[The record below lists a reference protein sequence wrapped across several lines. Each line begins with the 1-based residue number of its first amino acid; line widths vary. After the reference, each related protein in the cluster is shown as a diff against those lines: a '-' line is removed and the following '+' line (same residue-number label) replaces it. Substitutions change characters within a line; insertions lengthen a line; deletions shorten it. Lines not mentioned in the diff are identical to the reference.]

1 MFKVFIAGKT
11 IKELK
16 SNLSDFLLAI
26 DGEEED
32 STEPLDISQAE
43 PGISVAP
50 GAINVMS
57 EQGPV
62 HVPPLSPFG
71 MPSFTP
77 PQAAWDAIPPMHTP
91 AQQAPIA
98 PPPPP
103 IDIPKPAPRASVS
116 GVETDSKGLAWDD
129 RIHAVTRA
137 VNKDGS
143 WRYRRGVEQTTINQ
157 VEAELRGERTSP
169 QIPGVPSFTPNV
181 VPFTAPGLPPAPE
194 ALHLAS
200 TPPPPAAAPV
210 FSEPPRVATPS
221 SPASIAPPNLSVHS
235 FDTFKA
241 NLVATLTKLVADGKL
256 TQEYINSLKGYFQV
270 AQIWQVNL
278 EQCHEMFESFVAN
291 GLIVKA
297 Q

>member
-1 MFKVFIAGKT
+1 MFKVFIAGRT
-11 IKELK
+11 IQELK

-62 HVPPLSPFG
+62 HVPPPSPFG

-77 PQAAWDAIPPMHTP
+77 PQAAWDTIPPMHTP

-103 IDIPKPAPRASVS
+103 PVEIPKPAPALNVV
-116 GVETDSKGLAWDD
+116 GKEVDTKGLAWDD

-157 VEAELRGERTSP
+157 VEAELRGERTAP

-181 VPFTAPGLPPAPE
+181 VPFTAPPSVTL
-194 ALHLAS
+194 
-200 TPPPPAAAPV
+200 PPPATTV
-210 FSEPPRVATPS
+210 FSEPPRVATPTA
-221 SPASIAPPNLSVHS
+221 PASIAPPNLSVHS

-256 TQEYINSLKGYFQV
+256 TQEYINSLKGYFHV
-270 AQIWQVNL
+270 DQIWQVNQ